1 MEEQEWIPADKIC
14 THYHVDI
21 SLIRAIGEYG
31 LIDLTEDLQ
40 VPASGL
46 TDLERM
52 VRLHTELEI
61 NLEGIAAITHI
72 LERLR
77 GLQDEV
83 RSLRYRLHT
92 YEVSAAVKGA

>member
-1 MEEQEWIPADKIC
+1 MEEQEWIPAGKIC
-14 THYHVDI
+14 THYHVDL

-31 LIDLTEDLQ
+31 LIDIDAAENDLL

-46 TDLERM
+46 TALERI

-72 LERLR
+72 LERVK

-83 RSLRYRLHT
+83 TALKYRLRS
-92 YEVSAAVKGA
+92 YEAGA